1 MIPTR
6 NNQIHGFLRVV
17 GFSPKK
23 AAFIVARNR
32 TVISCVHMKSVIKG
46 EFTLPTYFPRYSN
59 LDNTVKW
66 FDLTVNEIQTNLS
79 TMQHYAQLLY
89 GNSLSKV
96 KGGVA
101 IFSGRM
107 YVNLKTGTPRFRNPG
122 KWNVIEFPVT
132 YIALSKLANEL

>member
-32 TVISCVHMKSVIKG
+32 TVISCVHMKSVITG
-46 EFTLPTYFPRYSN
+46 EFTLPTYFPRYLN

-79 TMQHYAQLLY
+79 TMQHYSQLLY
-89 GNSLSKV
+89 GNSLRKV
-96 KGGVA
+96 KGSVA
-101 IFSGRM
+101 IFSGGV
-107 YVNLKTGTPRFRNPG
+107 YVNLKTGTTRFRNPG

-132 YIALSKLANEL
+132 YITLSKFTNEL